1 MSGKDRKDR
10 LTEESDNIN
19 LHLDANMKAI
29 MSLRIIP
36 VILNIISITV
46 VPLPHFNVVFRSAN
60 QFNQDNENVT
70 LKTIYKKHL

>member
-19 LHLDANMKAI
+19 LHLDANMKDI

-60 QFNQDNENVT
+60 QFNQDNENLT
-70 LKTIYKKHL
+70 LKTIYQKHL

>member
-60 QFNQDNENVT
+60 QFNQDNENLT
-70 LKTIYKKHL
+70 LKTIYQKHL

>member
-19 LHLDANMKAI
+19 LHLDANMKDI

-60 QFNQDNENVT
+60 QFNQDNEKVT
-70 LKTIYKKHL
+70 LKTI

>member
-60 QFNQDNENVT
+60 QFNQDNEKVT
-70 LKTIYKKHL
+70 LKTI

>member
-19 LHLDANMKAI
+19 LHLDANIKAI

-36 VILNIISITV
+36 VIVNVISIIF
-46 VPLPHFNVVFRSAN
+46 VPLPRFNVVFRSAN

-70 LKTIYKKHL
+70 LKTFYQKHL

>member
-19 LHLDANMKAI
+19 LHLDANIKAI

-36 VILNIISITV
+36 VIVNVISIIF
-46 VPLPHFNVVFRSAN
+46 VPLPRFNVVFWSAN
-60 QFNQDNENVT
+60 QFNQDNEKVT
-70 LKTIYKKHL
+70 LKTIYQKHL

>member
-19 LHLDANMKAI
+19 LHLDANMKDI

>member
-19 LHLDANMKAI
+19 LHLDANMKDI

-60 QFNQDNENVT
+60 QFNQNNENLT
-70 LKTIYKKHL
+70 LKTIYQKHL

>member
-19 LHLDANMKAI
+19 LHLDANMKDI

-36 VILNIISITV
+36 VSLNIISITV
-46 VPLPHFNVVFRSAN
+46 VTIPHFNVVFWSAN

-70 LKTIYKKHL
+70 LKTFYQKHL